1 MYVDIGSQCITVGW
15 AMDLTMAAT
24 AVAGLLASGVGKE
37 LAQEAGGGLVAGIL
51 KRLRA
56 VFGSDARST
65 DALEQAQRSGSAAAI
80 QELSSA
86 LAWYAQRD
94 QAFAAELMR
103 WAAQMPQSGV
113 SQEVHAGRDAYVA
126 GRDQTIYQRPHD

>member
-1 MYVDIGSQCITVGW
+1 
-15 AMDLTMAAT
+15 MDLTIAAM
-24 AVAGLLASGVGKE
+24 AVAKLLASGAGKE
-37 LAQEAGGGLVAGIL
+37 LGETAGGGLAAGIIQ
-51 KRLRA
+51 RVRA

-65 DALEQAQRSGSAAAI
+65 DALEQAQRNSSGAAI

-103 WAAQMPQSGV
+103 WAAQAPQSRV
-113 SQEVHAGRDAYVA
+113 TQEVHAGRDAYVA
-126 GRDQTIYQRPHD
+126 GRDQTIFKPPDE